1 MIDAMTLTL
10 SAQDLFRTAYER
22 RYTWDALFPGYR
34 ADLTLQ
40 QGEERYQGQVQI
52 SRDLSVTI
60 LGFEDPTVRESIHH
74 QLRDIVTHRQRNAFE
89 QAHGK
94 NQFSFGEADASGAQA
109 ILVQGDAM
117 GSHYKIRGAE
127 ICQVSRV
134 MGPMAFTI
142 DTQECLQTEQGYL
155 PIQYHATFRDAQ
167 SQALRGQRNFQ
178 DRYENLNGY
187 YLPVYQKIE
196 ALDPAGQTIVTEF
209 IYTNLELLA
218 D

>member
-1 MIDAMTLTL
+1 MTLTL
-10 SAQDLFRTAYER
+10 SAQDLFRTAYES
-22 RYTWDALFPGYR
+22 RYTWDAQFPGYH

-40 QGEERYQGQVQI
+40 QGEECYQGQVQI
-52 SRDLSVTI
+52 SRDLSVMVQ
-60 LGFEDPTVRESIHH
+60 GFEDPTVQESIQH
-74 QLRDIVTHRQRNAFE
+74 QLRDIVTHRQRRSFE
-89 QAHGK
+89 QAHSK
-94 NQFSFGEADASGAQA
+94 NQFRFGETDDSGAQA

-117 GSHYKIRGAE
+117 GSHYKIRGSE

-155 PIQYHATFRDAQ
+155 PIQYHAIFRDAQ
-167 SQALRGQRNFQ
+167 SQALRGQRHFQ

-196 ALDPAGQTIVTEF
+196 AIDSAGQTIVTEF
-209 IYTNLELLA
+209 IYTNLELLG